1 MKPVAWRYE
10 NKNVKGNW
18 YITWTEPPDGFNK
31 RALYEAPPDEAAW
44 RELDD
49 ERVAYIN
56 RVGDILGQVGE
67 DSLEDTA
74 TRVMQQLAHREK
86 QIVMLRDGL
95 KRADDL
101 LRTSYDHVSPLIQE
115 ALAATADLSG
125 YILCEREPV
134 GYIFQHED
142 TGRTMCVEAQQVEWN
157 FEKNNPRLFK
167 VGPLYAPKGLNH
179 GN

>member
-74 TRVMQQLAHREK
+74 ARVMQQLAHREK
-86 QIVMLRDGL
+86 QIVMLRDALETCEVG
-95 KRADDL
+95 DFS
-101 LRTSYDHVSPLIQE
+101 TGHVIYPSFDEKLVNE
-115 ALAATADLSG
+115 ALAATDDLDG
-125 YILCEREPV
+125 VILCHAEPV
-134 GYIFQHED
+134 GSD
-142 TGRTMCVEAQQVEWN
+142 
-157 FEKNNPRLFK
+157 FE
-167 VGPLYAPKGLNH
+167 GGLYRAWEPKP
-179 GN
+179 

>member
-31 RALYEAPPDEAAW
+31 RPLYEHQPEDEAAW

-74 TRVMQQLAHREK
+74 TRVMQQLAAK
-86 QIVMLRDGL
+86 QAEVDALMLEYCP
-95 KRADDL
+95 
-101 LRTSYDHVSPLIQE
+101 SEMSQE
-115 ALAATADLSG
+115 QL
-125 YILCEREPV
+125 EEW
-134 GYIFQHED
+134 
-142 TGRTMCVEAQQVEWN
+142 GRNQLPTKEN
-157 FEKNNPRLFK
+157 
-167 VGPLYAPKGLNH
+167 
-179 GN
+179 

>member
-1 MKPVAWRYE
+1 MAVEIESLRQQVAELTLSSDTYFAERSSARDAWRRASKE
-10 NKNVKGNW
+10 RDAH
-18 YITWTEPPDGFNK
+18 IK
-31 RALYEAPPDEAAW
+31 RE
-44 RELDD
+44 
-49 ERVAYIN
+49 
-56 RVGDILGQVGE
+56 
-67 DSLEDTA
+67 
-74 TRVMQQLAHREK
+74 
-86 QIVMLRDGL
+86 VMLRDGL

-101 LRTSYDHVSPLIQE
+101 LRTSYDHVSPLIRE
-115 ALAATADLSG
+115 ALAATDDLSG